1 MRILKGCESI
11 ATIFSLHSER
21 PRHQFQLIKLLK
33 FVFNGDPDPAF
44 HSNTDPDAV
53 PASKN
58 NADPDPR
65 SCRDRFYH
73 DKDDKSFTVAAASHI
88 LSPPPHRLPA
98 RAKVGVGAYHAI
110 ICLISR

>member
-11 ATIFSLHSER
+11 ETILSLHSER

-33 FVFNGDPDPAF
+33 FVFNGDPDPEF

-58 NADPDPR
+58 IADPDPR
-65 SCRDRFYH
+65 SCQ
-73 DKDDKSFTVAAASHI
+73 
-88 LSPPPHRLPA
+88 
-98 RAKVGVGAYHAI
+98 
-110 ICLISR
+110 ISSW